1 MAEEVTGG
9 AAQTASPA
17 KGGRGGRNKT
27 RGGRAPAKSKAK
39 VAKVTKAASTAKQG
53 AGRGR
58 RQKVYDFIKAQAVHE
73 RMTELKSHFTQL
85 ARAMKPALNELA
97 DRTLAKLTNDPKSH
111 ERVPEAES
119 VHGFLDQRLK
129 DTLEAADIELKIRT
143 DNAIKMF
150 ELNTRLTREECTVSA
165 THHAM
170 TPPCFS

>member
-39 VAKVTKAASTAKQG
+39 VAKVTKAAATAKQG
-53 AGRGR
+53 TGRGR

-143 DNAIKMF
+143 DNATKMF
-150 ELNTRLTREECTVSA
+150 ELNTRLTRDECTVSA
-165 THHAM
+165 HHAM